1 MDRIEFLLVGLKLI
15 PHLKLIEVHGF
26 IASTTFKPAQ
36 FFIFPKVVILLNQVV
51 AITTFMKKRMRRRTK
66 PPAREHNKGKNHTS
80 FKFPLISNVN
90 TIENRTV
97 KALPTE
103 FDNSETNDFL

>member
-26 IASTTFKPAQ
+26 IASNTFKPGQ

-51 AITTFMKKRMRRRTK
+51 AITTLMNRRMRRRK
-66 PPAREHNKGKNHTS
+66 EPPAREHNRGEK
-80 FKFPLISNVN
+80 LIRLLNFHLEVML
-90 TIENRTV
+90 TKLE
-97 KALPTE
+97 TE
-103 FDNSETNDFL
+103 SCHLFL